1 MNNLKT
7 QLDDATIEKDI
18 NNQIE
23 ILGKY
28 LEEKRLSKVSTN
40 KNRLF

>member
-23 ILGKY
+23 ILGKD